1 MPMQVAFLHQS
12 CRRGPLLARRRSAAA
27 MAPTMPISRYLVYVG
42 GALLAMLFVV
52 DALVQDRPAI
62 HGGAA
67 RSATIRIHS
76 DWKLPE
82 RVVLD
87 TSLPT
92 IVATDIAKVEPGAL
106 PGADLSQRR
115 AREAFA
121 QLGAA
126 DAERPPAR
134 PSTKADV
141 KPQRQNKSAR
151 RHIEKNIRLVAR
163 PPQYGWFGNQVW

>member
-1 MPMQVAFLHQS
+1 
-12 CRRGPLLARRRSAAA
+12 
-27 MAPTMPISRYLVYVG
+27 MAPTMPISRYLFYVG
-42 GALLAMLFVV
+42 GTLLAMLFVA
-52 DALVQDRPAI
+52 DALVPDRPAI

-87 TSLPT
+87 TSLPR
-92 IVATDIAKVEPGAL
+92 IVATDIAKVELGAL
-106 PGADLSQRR
+106 PGADLPQTRV
-115 AREAFA
+115 REAFA
-121 QLGAA
+121 QLGPL

>member
-1 MPMQVAFLHQS
+1 MPMQVALLRQF

-27 MAPTMPISRYLVYVG
+27 MAPTMPISRYLFYVG
-42 GALLAMLFVV
+42 GTLLAMLFVV
-52 DALVQDRPAI
+52 DALVPDRPAI

-67 RSATIRIHS
+67 RSGAIRIHS

-87 TSLPT
+87 TSRPT
-92 IVATDIAKVEPGAL
+92 IVAADVAEVEHGAP
-106 PGADLSQRR
+106 PGADFPQTRV
-115 AREAFA
+115 REALA
-121 QLGAA
+121 RLGAP

-134 PSTKADV
+134 SSAKVDA
-141 KPQRQNKSAR
+141 KPQRPNKIVR

>member
-1 MPMQVAFLHQS
+1 
-12 CRRGPLLARRRSAAA
+12 

-52 DALVQDRPAI
+52 DALLQDRPAI

-82 RVVLD
+82 RVVID

-151 RHIEKNIRLVAR
+151 RHIERNIRLVAR

>member
-1 MPMQVAFLHQS
+1 MQVALLRQF

-27 MAPTMPISRYLVYVG
+27 MALTMAISRYLFYVG
-42 GALLAMLFVV
+42 GTLLAMLFVA
-52 DALVQDRPAI
+52 DALVPDRPAI

-87 TSLPT
+87 TSRPT
-92 IVATDIAKVEPGAL
+92 IVAADVAKVELGA
-106 PGADLSQRR
+106 PPDADFPQTRV
-115 AREAFA
+115 REAFA
-121 QLGAA
+121 QFGAP
-126 DAERPPAR
+126 DAEPLRAR

-141 KPQRQNKSAR
+141 KPQRQSRSAR
-151 RHIEKNIRLVAR
+151 RHIERRIGLVAR
-163 PPQYGWFGNQVW
+163 PPQYSWFGNQVW

>member
-1 MPMQVAFLHQS
+1 MPMQVAFLRQS

-27 MAPTMPISRYLVYVG
+27 MAPTMPISRYLFYVG
-42 GALLAMLFVV
+42 GALFAMLFVA

-62 HGGAA
+62 QGGAA

-92 IVATDIAKVEPGAL
+92 IVATDIAKVELGAL
-106 PGADLSQRR
+106 PGADLPQAR
-115 AREAFA
+115 ARAAFA
-121 QLGAA
+121 QLEAA

-134 PSTKADV
+134 PPTKADA

-151 RHIEKNIRLVAR
+151 RHIEKHIRLVAR

>member
-1 MPMQVAFLHQS
+1 MQVALLRQF

-27 MAPTMPISRYLVYVG
+27 MALTMPVSRYLFYVG
-42 GALLAMLFVV
+42 GTLLAMLFVA
-52 DALVQDRPAI
+52 DALVPDRPAVR
-62 HGGAA
+62 GEAA

-82 RVVLD
+82 LVVLD
-87 TSLPT
+87 TSRPT
-92 IVATDIAKVEPGAL
+92 VVATDIAKVELGAL
-106 PGADLSQRR
+106 PGADFQQTRV
-115 AREAFA
+115 REAFA
-121 QLGAA
+121 QVGPL

-134 PSTKADV
+134 SSAKADA
-141 KPQRQNKSAR
+141 KPQRQNKIVR

>member
-1 MPMQVAFLHQS
+1 MPMQVALLRQF

-27 MAPTMPISRYLVYVG
+27 MAPTMPISRYLFYVG
-42 GALLAMLFVV
+42 GTLLAMLFVA
-52 DALVQDRPAI
+52 DALVPDRPAI
-62 HGGAA
+62 HGEAA
-67 RSATIRIHS
+67 RSATIRIYS

-87 TSLPT
+87 TSRPT
-92 IVATDIAKVEPGAL
+92 IVAADVAEVEHGAP
-106 PGADLSQRR
+106 PGADFPQTRV
-115 AREAFA
+115 REALA
-121 QLGAA
+121 RLGAP

-134 PSTKADV
+134 SSAKVDA
-141 KPQRQNKSAR
+141 KPQRPNKIVR

>member
-1 MPMQVAFLHQS
+1 
-12 CRRGPLLARRRSAAA
+12 
-27 MAPTMPISRYLVYVG
+27 VG

-52 DALVQDRPAI
+52 DALVPDRPAI

-67 RSATIRIHS
+67 GSATIRIHS

-87 TSLPT
+87 TSRPT
-92 IVATDIAKVEPGAL
+92 IVAADVAEVEHGAP
-106 PGADLSQRR
+106 PGADFPQTRV
-115 AREAFA
+115 REALA
-121 QLGAA
+121 RLGAP

-134 PSTKADV
+134 SSAKVDA
-141 KPQRQNKSAR
+141 KPQRPNKIVR

-163 PPQYGWFGNQVW
+163 PPQYGRFGNQVW